1 MPRWDTIITPQTGND
16 AQNSSCK
23 CKEDEQQQQQQR
35 KDIPTVTQMGSPRA
49 YLTDCKYTGQ
59 LVTLEGLS

>member
-23 CKEDEQQQQQQR
+23 FKEGEQQQQQR
-35 KDIPTVTQMGSPRA
+35 KYIPTATQMEPIS
-49 YLTDCKYTGQ
+49 LTANK
-59 LVTLEGLS
+59 LAS